1 MNVKLRNLGALCKLV
16 NNHYTVPMSIPK
28 CDSAV
33 ETKLES
39 FTNVCIR
46 KYTSLNC
53 NGSIKKNIFRGSSS
67 VKRSVKRSVN
77 MNCFESEWLPSPEFF
92 SASIAW

>member
-46 KYTSLNC
+46 KYTRLNC
-53 NGSIKKNIFRGSSS
+53 NGSIKKYIF
-67 VKRSVKRSVN
+67 
-77 MNCFESEWLPSPEFF
+77 FEAHVPLNVLLNVPLT
-92 SASIAW
+92 